1 MDTTHYLIGML
12 LKSMSYGQQ
21 FGFQKTVPETE
32 FTPLQLDE
40 LRALPKT
47 SAQADQNN
55 EVGRSRRHAT
65 RALPA

>member
-12 LKSMSYGQQ
+12 LKSMSYGQK
-21 FGFQKTVPETE
+21 FGFHTTVPEPE
-32 FTPLQLDE
+32 FTPLKLDE

-47 SAQADQNN
+47 SAQTEQKNK
-55 EVGRSRRHAT
+55 VGKSRRHAT